1 MSRNSGTP
9 RKAHQRTRIL
19 LVDDHPL
26 VRERLA
32 EIINRETDL
41 HVCGEAEDRHQALE
55 AVCEKHPD
63 LAIIDLTLKNSDGL
77 ELIKDIHSRW
87 PALLMLVVSMH
98 DESLYAERVIRAG
111 ARGYITKQEAS
122 RNILLAIRRVL
133 EGNIFL
139 NEKIATQIIS
149 RLTAHPGAVG
159 ATPAE
164 LLADRELQVF
174 ELTGSR
180 AQHPPDRQPPPH
192 RRQNRRN
199 LPRPHPGE
207 AQAQRSRGTPPVG
220 HLLGPQRLTRS
231 IGVPPHPV
239 RRNPTPGNSLRLTDT
254 SPAIMLACSPS
265 VAG

>member
-1 MSRNSGTP
+1 M
-9 RKAHQRTRIL
+9 
-19 LVDDHPL
+19 DDHPL

-55 AVCEKHPD
+55 AICEKQPD

-133 EGNIFL
+133 EGNIYL
-139 NEKIATQIIS
+139 NQKIATHIIS

-174 ELTGSR
+174 ELTGRGLNTRQIASR
-180 AQHPPDRQPPPH
+180 LHIGVKTAETYRARIREKLKLKDPA
-192 RRQNRRN
+192 
-199 LPRPHPGE
+199 E
-207 AQAQRSRGTPPVG
+207 
-220 HLLGPQRLTRS
+220 LLQLAISWAPQRLPTRS
-231 IGVPPHPV
+231 SSSRLARSDPPSTRP
-239 RRNPTPGNSLRLTDT
+239 L
-254 SPAIMLACSPS
+254 SPAGGPF
-265 VAG
+265 